1 MENISNKGVAKLLQ
15 LAASLLELKAESG
28 FKISAYQRAARAVET
43 MQMTVIEANNKG
55 LLGTIQ
61 GIGSTMK
68 SAIIQILKEGTFSEL
83 KQLQAEIPKGVQEIL
98 NIKGLGAKKVQ
109 YIWLTMG
116 IETVGELYY
125 ACTENRLAQE
135 KGFGA
140 KSQEAVKSA
149 IQFMQNSQGKF
160 HYARIIPLVQN
171 IVNQLIELTE
181 ESIRI
186 EITGE
191 FSRKSEII
199 HQLDLLMDTQEVEK
213 IATILGNHA
222 DYYLQAKDSRKLS
235 LLHHASGLKIYIF
248 FANHFEKDLFLT
260 SAAPEHLAQL
270 GEISNDF
277 STENNFYISRNLQY
291 IEPELREGRNEI
303 ELAKENKIPELIQ
316 NQDIKGVIHAHST
329 YSDGANTLKDMA
341 LACKQKGYEYLII
354 SDHSKAAFYANGL
367 SEGRIE
373 VQHQEIEK
381 LNKTL
386 APFKIFK
393 GIESDILNDGSLDYE
408 ENVLKSFDCII
419 ASVHSNLKMDKEKAN
434 RRLIRAIENPYTRIL
449 GHPTGRLLLSR
460 EGYPIDYEYI
470 IDACA
475 ENKVIIELNANPLRL
490 DLDWRYIQYA
500 LKKGVKIS
508 INPDAHSIAGIDDIQ
523 YGVLAARKGMLY
535 KEMCFNY
542 YDVSEMEAFLQK
554 K

>member
-61 GIGSTMK
+61 GIGSSMK
-68 SAIIQILKEGTFSEL
+68 NAIIQILKEGTFSEL

-149 IQFMQNSQGKF
+149 IQFMQNNQGKF

-191 FSRKSEII
+191 FSRKCEII
-199 HQLDLLMDTQEVEK
+199 HQLDLLMDTQEVDK

-222 DYYLQAKDSRKLS
+222 DYYLQASEAQKLS
-235 LLHHASGLKIYIF
+235 LLHHASGLKIGIF
-248 FANHFEKDLFLT
+248 FATHFEKDLFLT

-354 SDHSKAAFYANGL
+354 SDHSKSAFYANGL

-393 GIESDILNDGSLDYE
+393 GIESDILNDGSLDYD
-408 ENVLKSFDCII
+408 ENVLKSFECII
-419 ASVHSNLKMDKEKAN
+419 ASVHSNLKMDEEKAN

-475 ENKVIIELNANPLRL
+475 ANKVIIELNANPLRL

-542 YDVSEMEAFLQK
+542 LNVKEMAEYLQK
-554 K
+554 

>member
-68 SAIIQILKEGTFSEL
+68 SAIISILKEGTFSEL

-116 IETVGELYY
+116 IETIGELYY

-160 HYARIIPLVQN
+160 HYARVIPLVQN

-191 FSRKSEII
+191 FRRKCEII

-222 DYYLQAKDSRKLS
+222 DFYLQAKDSQKLS

-248 FANHFEKDLFLT
+248 FANHFEKDLFIT

-354 SDHSKAAFYANGL
+354 SDHSKSAFYANGL

-475 ENKVIIELNANPLRL
+475 ANKVIIELNANPLRL

-542 YDVSEMEAFLQK
+542 LNVNEMAEYLQK
-554 K
+554 